1 MAWGEIN
8 LRFSWN
14 INFHCDDSHSF
25 SQGSDDH
32 LPDIL
37 TDIKSNYAYRR
48 GRLIGKGGFAKVY
61 EVTDLTVTS
70 SGGNGPN
77 PIRVYADKV
86 INKEVFAKRTSKDKV
101 KREIQLHKDLIHP
114 NVVQVLLLLQNIFS
128 TWKIREEYSFW
139 EQGGFARCFHDFKG
153 RLYRKSA

>member
-1 MAWGEIN
+1 M
-8 LRFSWN
+8 
-14 INFHCDDSHSF
+14 
-25 SQGSDDH
+25 
-32 LPDIL
+32 
-37 TDIKSNYAYRR
+37 
-48 GRLIGKGGFAKVY
+48 Y

-128 TWKIREEYSFW
+128 TWKIREE
-139 EQGGFARCFHDFKG
+139 
-153 RLYRKSA
+153 

>member
-1 MAWGEIN
+1 M
-8 LRFSWN
+8 
-14 INFHCDDSHSF
+14 
-25 SQGSDDH
+25 
-32 LPDIL
+32 
-37 TDIKSNYAYRR
+37 
-48 GRLIGKGGFAKVY
+48 Y

-128 TWKIREEYSFW
+128 TCKIREVYSFW
-139 EQGGFARCFHDFKG
+139 EQGGKQLHRELCSMC
-153 RLYRKSA
+153 L